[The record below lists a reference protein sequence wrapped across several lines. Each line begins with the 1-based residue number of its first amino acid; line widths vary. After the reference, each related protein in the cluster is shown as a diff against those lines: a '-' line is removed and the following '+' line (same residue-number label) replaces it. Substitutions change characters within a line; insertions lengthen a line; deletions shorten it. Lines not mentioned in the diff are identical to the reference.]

1 MRDVTLKLK
10 LATLSITTVEML
22 DVALKDGFKASK
34 ADFEEIDQVCKANKE
49 LLSLDRQGAFISVEA
64 ADRALITTQKLKGRL
79 EGKLR
84 HQQQKDDTL
93 GDSLELGGA
102 VAFVAGLALR
112 TPIGAAVGLTAI
124 LVGKAVKGLA
134 AIKKASA

>member
-1 MRDVTLKLK
+1 MKDVTLKLK
-10 LATLSITTVEML
+10 LALLAITTVEML
-22 DVALKDGFKASK
+22 DAVLEGAQVSK

-64 ADRALITTQKLKGRL
+64 ADRALDATQKLKGRL
-79 EGKLR
+79 KQKLER
-84 HQQQKDDTL
+84 QRKSEDTL